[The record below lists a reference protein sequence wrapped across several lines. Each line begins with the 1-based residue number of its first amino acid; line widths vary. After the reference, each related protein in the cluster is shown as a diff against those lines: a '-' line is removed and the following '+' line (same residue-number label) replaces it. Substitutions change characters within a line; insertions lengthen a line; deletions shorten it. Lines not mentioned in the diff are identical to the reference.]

1 MEKAVKSMFKIFALF
16 LVLLVSGI
24 QGNAQTWKY
33 MRQEFQFG
41 LGASSFFG
49 ELGGAKGD
57 AKHDT
62 RDIRFS
68 ATRPAISLGYK
79 YMLIPAVSIKAAFN
93 SAILSGDDA
102 STKNLVR
109 QNRNLSFKAPVW
121 GADLMVEVYP
131 FSEQITRRYK
141 IRGVGGKSS
150 FSVSPYV
157 SVGIGVVG
165 FQPKA
170 KLNGEWFKLQPLG
183 TEGQGLGGRPD
194 KYKRYTYTIPLAI
207 GAKYLIDRNWSVGFE
222 LSVRYTGSDY
232 IDDVSTSYYSNDEI
246 VAAYGSEAGQ
256 LADRGLGLDPTSK
269 ETGVINLPGGGKNYL
284 QRGDPNWNDAYSYA
298 IFSVHYRIR
307 KGTKYIPKF

>member
-1 MEKAVKSMFKIFALF
+1 MLKTKVLF
-16 LVLLVSGI
+16 ILFIVFGL
-24 QGNAQTWKY
+24 QTNAQTWKY
-33 MRQEFQFG
+33 MRQEVQFG
-41 LGASSFFG
+41 IGASSFFG
-49 ELGGAKGD
+49 ELGGAKGV
-57 AKHDT
+57 AKHDV

-79 YMLIPAVSIKAAFN
+79 YMLAPNVSIKGVFN

-109 QNRNLSFKAPVW
+109 QNRNLSFKSAVW
-121 GADLMVEVYP
+121 GADIMVEIYP

-157 SVGIGVVG
+157 SLGFGAVA

-170 KLNGEWFKLQPLG
+170 NLDGKWYKLQPLG
-183 TEGQGLGGRPD
+183 TEGQGLAGRPE
-194 KYKRYTYTIPLAI
+194 KYKRYTYVLPLAV

-222 LSVRYTGSDY
+222 LSVRYTGTDY
-232 IDDVSTSYYSNDEI
+232 LDDVSTSYYSNDEI
-246 VAAYGSEAGQ
+246 VAAYGTEAGE
-256 LADRGLGLDPTSK
+256 LADRGLGLTPGSK
-269 ETGVINLPGGGKNYL
+269 ETGVIDLPGGGKNYL
-284 QRGDPNWNDAYSYA
+284 QRGDPDWNDAYSYA
-298 IFSVHYRIR
+298 IFSIHYRIR